1 MLLIGWS
8 SPNLT
13 STYYQTEICYTFVH
27 VKYGHFREFVC
38 LFYIFQVYKN
48 STIKAFRLKQ
58 LCSLISYNIHLILE
72 SFVGLIYMRV
82 IPCTTLD
89 PKVEL
94 HISHDVNVD
103 WFVISL
109 GLRKGALALASGEII
124 PSCTFQQLIVFFC
137 QSFGVSLSH
146 FNRKVTLINDLS
158 VIPTHLQIEK
168 MMPHEARALQ
178 DIIMSFTV
186 QQDLQPIT

>member
-1 MLLIGWS
+1 MLLIGWF

-13 STYYQTEICYTFVH
+13 STYYQTEICYTFEH

-38 LFYIFQVYKN
+38 LLYIFQVYKN
-48 STIKAFRLKQ
+48 LTIKAFRLKQ
-58 LCSLISYNIHLILE
+58 LYSLISYNIHLILE
-72 SFVGLIYMRV
+72 SFVGLIYIRV
-82 IPCTTLD
+82 VPCTTLG

-94 HISHDVNVD
+94 HISHDVNLD

-109 GLRKGALALASGEII
+109 GLKKGAVALAPGEII
-124 PSCTFQQLIVFFC
+124 PSCTFWQLVVFFC
-137 QSFGVSLSH
+137 LSFGISLSH

-158 VIPTHLQIEK
+158 VIPTHQQIEK
-168 MMPHEARALQ
+168 MMTHEAQALQ

-186 QQDLQPIT
+186 QYDLQPIS